1 MYLKDLTLRG
11 FKSFASTTKFQFEPG
26 ITCIVGPNGSGKSNV
41 VDALTWVMG
50 EQGAKSLRGSNMADV
65 IFAGGA
71 DRPALGRAQV
81 LLTIDNSDGLLPIPY
96 AEVTI
101 SRTMF
106 RQGGSEYA
114 INGQTVRLLDVQE
127 LLSDT
132 GMGRQMHVV
141 VGQGSLDSVLSA
153 TPVERRAFIDEAAGV
168 AKHRKRKERA
178 LSKLASMDKNLVRVL
193 DLTAELKKGLGPLAR
208 AAKAAQQAKG
218 TRLRL
223 AYANARLLA
232 DDAEVAGRRLA
243 TEGARL
249 KELRGQASSTRA
261 ESERLRGE
269 LLALRSQENLFASK
283 AQEAQEVHRDFTAL
297 ADRFAAIGEVA
308 AERARA
314 SGHFVV
320 SVSEAALAQAWEA
333 EKQVAREAQEAAE
346 AANTAAQ
353 THTDFASTRKAA
365 EAAVRE
371 AQTALSVAE
380 HDHQLLVDSYR
391 RSAQEVSRRTQNV
404 EQMGAQV
411 EAASKRLAEAE
422 ARLLALGGDTDS
434 AGAASKAHGAD
445 DGARGARAGEAGP
458 DIDGAGDPLVEER
471 STRFEEA
478 TTRESVAQEAL
489 TAAQEEEGA
498 ASRELSALEAQVRT
512 LQRSIDARRL
522 EGTSSKK
529 GGAARAPSGKQGRVA
544 DHLVVVPGWEEAVE
558 ALLGPALQ
566 AWLVGDW
573 EDLEALAKDLPD
585 NLDAVTAGSTGYVS
599 AATEREEATPAGDV
613 ESGSGVRAAA
623 SVVQGRGGAGR
634 AVRRLLENKWVAENS
649 EEALRGVEGLPAG
662 ALVATKGGAL
672 VGHASILFKG
682 GPQEST
688 LVLQAE
694 VERASARLAATRG
707 RLVDAKF
714 AVKTGRENLVEARK
728 QRDLALAALREAD
741 AERAARQK
749 ELARQAALESAARA
763 EVRRLKDQV
772 EAARAASADAEER
785 LAKAEAALP
794 EEEPPTESEDQALAA
809 KALETARADLEA
821 AWSKEN
827 DLRMDSHVAGERA
840 KALQRQAAAFR
851 TQAQSLKQDRERQ
864 LVRAQ
869 KAEQTGKALSHIG
882 REVDRAI
889 GEARAAAKE
898 AADVRDTFKSWREQ
912 AGAKTRQAE
921 RALSHTEQKASTSS
935 EQLLQTEVAY
945 TQAQAARDA
954 LAQTAAQLVGEHGD
968 LLWHGVEDEER
979 ANWSP
984 DQALQEVLS
993 AYGTYGPWAVPVL
1006 VEDEDGTEKIEPS
1019 GDFEPYSR
1027 KVAQEE
1033 RGIAERKLNRLG
1045 VVNPLAVQE
1054 YEAAKERYNYLEEQV
1069 ADINESKAHL
1079 LELVDDIDQQVKE
1092 AFESAFADTAHQ
1104 FEETFADLFPG
1115 GVGRLELTDPDNP
1128 LETGVE
1134 IYARPAGK
1142 RVTRLSLLSGGERS
1156 LAALAYLIAIF
1167 RARPSPFYV
1176 MDEVEAAL
1184 DDVNLTRVLEL
1195 FEQLRQ
1201 TSQLL
1206 VVTHQ
1211 KRTMEAADALYGV
1224 SMKRG
1229 VSEVISHRMEG
1240 EPEI

>member
-1 MYLKDLTLRG
+1 M
-11 FKSFASTTKFQFEPG
+11 
-26 ITCIVGPNGSGKSNV
+26 
-41 VDALTWVMG
+41 
-50 EQGAKSLRGSNMADV
+50 
-65 IFAGGA
+65 
-71 DRPALGRAQV
+71 
-81 LLTIDNSDGLLPIPY
+81 
-96 AEVTI
+96 
-101 SRTMF
+101 
-106 RQGGSEYA
+106 
-114 INGQTVRLLDVQE
+114 
-127 LLSDT
+127 
-132 GMGRQMHVV
+132 
-141 VGQGSLDSVLSA
+141 
-153 TPVERRAFIDEAAGV
+153 
-168 AKHRKRKERA
+168 
-178 LSKLASMDKNLVRVL
+178 
-193 DLTAELKKGLGPLAR
+193 
-208 AAKAAQQAKG
+208 
-218 TRLRL
+218 
-223 AYANARLLA
+223 
-232 DDAEVAGRRLA
+232 
-243 TEGARL
+243 
-249 KELRGQASSTRA
+249 
-261 ESERLRGE
+261 
-269 LLALRSQENLFASK
+269 
-283 AQEAQEVHRDFTAL
+283 
-297 ADRFAAIGEVA
+297 
-308 AERARA
+308 
-314 SGHFVV
+314 

-529 GGAARAPSGKQGRVA
+529 AGPARAPSGKQGRVA

-613 ESGSGVRAAA
+613 ESGSGVRASA

-772 EAARAASADAEER
+772 EAARAADADAKQR
-785 LAKAEAALP
+785 LAKAQETLP
-794 EEEPPTESEDQALAA
+794 KEEKP
-809 KALETARADLEA
+809 
-821 AWSKEN
+821 
-827 DLRMDSHVAGERA
+827 
-840 KALQRQAAAFR
+840 
-851 TQAQSLKQDRERQ
+851 
-864 LVRAQ
+864 
-869 KAEQTGKALSHIG
+869 
-882 REVDRAI
+882 
-889 GEARAAAKE
+889 
-898 AADVRDTFKSWREQ
+898 KS
-912 AGAKTRQAE
+912 
-921 RALSHTEQKASTSS
+921 
-935 EQLLQTEVAY
+935 
-945 TQAQAARDA
+945 
-954 LAQTAAQLVGEHGD
+954 
-968 LLWHGVEDEER
+968 
-979 ANWSP
+979 
-984 DQALQEVLS
+984 
-993 AYGTYGPWAVPVL
+993 
-1006 VEDEDGTEKIEPS
+1006 
-1019 GDFEPYSR
+1019 
-1027 KVAQEE
+1027 
-1033 RGIAERKLNRLG
+1033 
-1045 VVNPLAVQE
+1045 
-1054 YEAAKERYNYLEEQV
+1054 
-1069 ADINESKAHL
+1069 
-1079 LELVDDIDQQVKE
+1079 
-1092 AFESAFADTAHQ
+1092 
-1104 FEETFADLFPG
+1104 
-1115 GVGRLELTDPDNP
+1115 
-1128 LETGVE
+1128 
-1134 IYARPAGK
+1134 
-1142 RVTRLSLLSGGERS
+1142 
-1156 LAALAYLIAIF
+1156 
-1167 RARPSPFYV
+1167 
-1176 MDEVEAAL
+1176 
-1184 DDVNLTRVLEL
+1184 
-1195 FEQLRQ
+1195 
-1201 TSQLL
+1201 
-1206 VVTHQ
+1206 
-1211 KRTMEAADALYGV
+1211 
-1224 SMKRG
+1224 
-1229 VSEVISHRMEG
+1229 
-1240 EPEI
+1240 